1 MIQSYTLIH
10 DDLPEMDNATMRR
23 DKIANHLIYGHSIAL
38 LAGDALLT
46 DTFLVLSNLK
56 ISDHQ
61 KVALIHLF
69 AQKAGTS
76 GVCFGQTLDMINQ
89 TNGFDDWSEIEDMIK
104 YKTCALFELSFQTI
118 GLLALLN
125 DEKLSKLAE
134 LGYLY
139 GMAFQIQDDLNDD
152 NLVDDINLIHK
163 TNYHQIFGKE
173 KALEKI
179 DQILSQIE
187 KLCIIIFGEKNK
199 IFAYLKSTFK

>member
-1 MIQSYTLIH
+1 M
-10 DDLPEMDNATMRR
+10 
-23 DKIANHLIYGHSIAL
+23 
-38 LAGDALLT
+38 
-46 DTFLVLSNLK
+46 
-56 ISDHQ
+56 
-61 KVALIHLF
+61 
-69 AQKAGTS
+69 
-76 GVCFGQTLDMINQ
+76 
-89 TNGFDDWSEIEDMIK
+89 
-104 YKTCALFELSFQTI
+104 
-118 GLLALLN
+118 LN

-187 KLCIIIFGEKNK
+187 
-199 IFAYLKSTFK
+199 